1 MAATAF
7 QRQLCRLI
15 AESRRGS
22 GESYVAGGVA
32 LNTLLQAPRISRDVD
47 LFHDTDDALRISWK
61 NDRSLLTRGGYDLEV
76 IREAPA
82 YVEALVSRGGDRVIV
97 QWLRES
103 AFRFFPLVED
113 EDFGLVLHPFD
124 LATNKILALA
134 GRLEPRDWIDVLT
147 THDKLQPLGYLVWA
161 ACGKDPGFSPASI
174 LMEAGRSGRYS
185 QAELNELA
193 FDGSPPDAR
202 LLGAK
207 WHRMLSEAQAL
218 VEALPSHESGKAV
231 LDRKGVPYRKGPEA
245 LSADLQEHTVV
256 FHEGRIGGVWPA
268 FRDEHPRRLT
278 SL

>member
-15 AESRRGS
+15 AASRRES

-47 LFHDTDDALRISWK
+47 LFHDTDEALRTSWN
-61 NDRSLLTRGGYDLEV
+61 NDRALLVRGEYGLEV
-76 IREAPA
+76 IREAPT
-82 YVEALVSRGGDRVIV
+82 YVEALVSKGGDRVIV

-113 EDFGLVLHPFD
+113 AEFGLVLHPFD
-124 LATNKILALA
+124 LATNKVLALA

-161 ACGKDPGFSPASI
+161 ACGKDPGFSPVSLLA
-174 LMEAGRSGRYS
+174 EAGRSGRYS

-193 FDGSPPDAR
+193 FDGSAPDAR
-202 LLGAK
+202 ELGGK
-207 WHRMLSEAQAL
+207 WHHMLSEAQTI
-218 VEALPSHESGKAV
+218 VETLPSDESGKAV
-231 LDRKGVPYRKGPEA
+231 LDRQGVPYRQGPEA
-245 LSADLQEHTVV
+245 LSVDLQEHAIV

-268 FRDEHPRRLT
+268 FRNDCRRLT